1 MAVAFKTKPGKPVYS
16 REVEESK
23 SRYVL
28 FIGDTED
35 GKLYTPPSEFNIG
48 IPYLER
54 GVLTEIVN
62 HSFYD
67 RDQEDRNN
75 PMFPRHADKT
85 RQHEIRLTVRAAHIA
100 DWLERRYGNQGL
112 VYLECCTDKDQALIA
127 QTITLL
133 LPLSEEEQA
142 TITLDALRELIDK
155 KIDEGKF
162 PDKKFA
168 IQVHEAIIAGIDKME
183 TFALNV
189 LANMKAEME
198 QRRTANGVGISKLDA
213 RARRLIK
220 LLNKS
225 AAEYEVDGQSLQQ
238 ALISQFTNNKPQG
251 MDISVLAGTI
261 GAVLQQLGIVPAQ
274 AAVTPTPEVVA
285 KSEPAKPAAKGK

>member
-1 MAVAFKTKPGKPVYS
+1 MAFAFRAKSSKPVYS
-16 REVEESK
+16 REFEEGK

-35 GKLYTPPSEFNIG
+35 GRLYTPSSEFNIG
-48 IPYLER
+48 IPYIER

-62 HSFYD
+62 HSYYD

-75 PMFPRHADKT
+75 PMFTRHPEKT
-85 RQHEIRLTVRAAHIA
+85 RQHEIKLTLRAANIA

-112 VYLECCTDKDQALIA
+112 IYLECCTDKDQALIA
-127 QTITLL
+127 QTITTL
-133 LPLSEEEQA
+133 LPLSEQEQ
-142 TITLDALRELIDK
+142 TEITLDSLRELIDK
-155 KIDEGKF
+155 QIEEGKF
-162 PDKKFA
+162 ADKKFA
-168 IQVHEAIIAGIDKME
+168 LEIHKAIIAGMDKME

-189 LANMKAEME
+189 LSTMKAEME

-238 ALISQFTNNKPQG
+238 ALISQFTTNKPQTT
-251 MDISVLAGTI
+251 DATVLAGTI
-261 GAVLQQLGIVPAQ
+261 AAVLQQLGIVPAQ
-274 AAVTPTPEVVA
+274 PVAAPAPEAPVKEPT
-285 KSEPAKPAAKGK
+285 KPTAKGK